1 MSAAAETQSGNWSQ
15 KTPFG
20 HHHPGGRV
28 PERGE
33 ESIYSKKRQCK
44 GNVNSKTNDLETGE
58 KDDCK
63 TGRNAVSPSLPRGIM
78 QNKAP
83 SRIKTSEHTQ
93 YYVLFTVTSNPT
105 HTPVSLW
112 AFTPGESSQPSLD
125 GTVLAPKPREVCTQ
139 GPGLAF
145 TKTPH

>member
-28 PERGE
+28 PERRE

-105 HTPVSLW
+105 HTPSHQ
-112 AFTPGESSQPSLD
+112 EN
-125 GTVLAPKPREVCTQ
+125 
-139 GPGLAF
+139 
-145 TKTPH
+145 PHNLH

>member
-44 GNVNSKTNDLETGE
+44 GYVNSKTNDLETGE

-63 TGRNAVSPSLPRGIM
+63 TGRNALSPSLP
-78 QNKAP
+78 
-83 SRIKTSEHTQ
+83 
-93 YYVLFTVTSNPT
+93 
-105 HTPVSLW
+105 
-112 AFTPGESSQPSLD
+112 
-125 GTVLAPKPREVCTQ
+125 
-139 GPGLAF
+139 
-145 TKTPH
+145 